1 MFAGLFRT
9 ILYIVGVW
17 FIWRWLD
24 RAFGGRQ
31 SGRFNPP
38 PAKRRPERRPERHA
52 DDSNEGEY
60 IDYEEVDD

>member
-9 ILYIVGVW
+9 VMYIVGVW
-17 FIWRWLD
+17 VIWRWLD
-24 RAFGGRQ
+24 RTFGGR
-31 SGRFNPP
+31 SSSRFNPP
-38 PAKRRPERRPERHA
+38 PPKSRRERHA

>member
-9 ILYIVGVW
+9 IVYIVGVW
-17 FIWRWLD
+17 VIWRWLD

-31 SGRFNPP
+31 SGRFMPP
-38 PAKRRPERRPERHA
+38 QAKRGPERHP

-60 IDYEEVDD
+60 VDYEEVDD

>member
-9 ILYIVGVW
+9 IVYIVGVW

-24 RAFGGRQ
+24 RAFGGRPA
-31 SGRFNPP
+31 SRFTPP
-38 PAKRRPERRPERHA
+38 SPHRRPERHA

-60 IDYEEVDD
+60 VDYEEVDD

>member
-17 FIWRWLD
+17 VIWRWLD

-31 SGRFNPP
+31 SGRFTPP
-38 PAKRRPERRPERHA
+38 KPKRRSERHA
-52 DDSNEGEY
+52 DDSSEGEY

>member
-17 FIWRWLD
+17 VIWRWLD
-24 RAFGGRQ
+24 RAFGGRKA
-31 SGRFNPP
+31 GRFTPP
-38 PAKRRPERRPERHA
+38 QPKRRPERHA

>member
-9 ILYIVGVW
+9 ILYVVGVW

-24 RAFGGRQ
+24 RVFGR
-31 SGRFNPP
+31 SSSNRFNNPQP
-38 PAKRRPERRPERHA
+38 HRRPERQP
-52 DDSNEGEY
+52 DDSKEGEY

>member
-17 FIWRWLD
+17 VIWRWLD
-24 RAFGGRQ
+24 RALAVVVKPIQ
-31 SGRFNPP
+31 PSAP
-38 PAKRRPERRPERHA
+38 KRRRERHA